1 MAKSMLAPK
10 MNDEKKIFLAK
21 ALFIFA
27 LSVAIV
33 SAFQNWELVSTDIGL
48 KDNSRDF
55 ASVLKAVSLGFIDEY
70 DALFPHKISTSG
82 HLPVIFR
89 SIFYAVSILLALF
102 LLGPIF
108 FSIKQIHS
116 RIICGLWSFCHLS
129 SYGLMIYVYQK
140 HSPYVFVMSLGG
152 GRLGYQTH
160 ISWLSGFYF
169 GCAALFLHLCAMLIL
184 FFPLRKKPTA

>member
-1 MAKSMLAPK
+1 

-33 SAFQNWELVSTDIGL
+33 CAFQNWELVSTDIGL
-48 KDNSRDF
+48 KDNYRDF

-70 DALFPHKISTSG
+70 DALFPHKISMSG
-82 HLPVIFR
+82 QLPVIYR
-89 SIFYAVSILLALF
+89 SIFYTLSILLALF

-108 FSIKQIHS
+108 FSIKLTYS
-116 RIICGLWSFCHLS
+116 RIICGLWTFFHLS
-129 SYGLMIYVYQK
+129 AYGLMIYIYQK
-140 HSPYVFVMSLGG
+140 HGPYVFVMSIGG

-169 GCAALFLHLCAMLIL
+169 GCAALFLHFSAILLL
-184 FFPLRKKPTA
+184 FFPIGKNIRCDV